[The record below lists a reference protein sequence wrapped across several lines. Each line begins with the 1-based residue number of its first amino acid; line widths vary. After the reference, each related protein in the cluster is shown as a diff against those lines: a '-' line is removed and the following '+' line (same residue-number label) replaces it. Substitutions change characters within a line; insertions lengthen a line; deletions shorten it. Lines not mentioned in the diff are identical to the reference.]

1 MECAS
6 PRGEFPD
13 PDRFSPLN
21 LALNISNHVL
31 HSWVKFRAESS
42 DRWKVR
48 LLLFPGQGRCGHRF
62 RRMARRP
69 GRE

>member
-21 LALNISNHVL
+21 LALNISKHVI

-48 LLLFPGQGRCGHRF
+48 LLLFVGWYRRGRRF
-62 RRMARRP
+62 RRM
-69 GRE
+69 GR